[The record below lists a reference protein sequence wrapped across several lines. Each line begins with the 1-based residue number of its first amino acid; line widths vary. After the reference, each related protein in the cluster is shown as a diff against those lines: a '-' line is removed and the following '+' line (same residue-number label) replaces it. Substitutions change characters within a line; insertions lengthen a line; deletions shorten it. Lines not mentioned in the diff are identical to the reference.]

1 MWINNKHN
9 DADVIYGDEGK
20 EQGGCKLERRINII
34 AVIIAL
40 FSALAI
46 HVSAADYPSPT
57 REFFVNDFA
66 DVLNYETEEK
76 IYRLGKQLED
86 KTGAQVVLVTIDS
99 LNGQDIDEY
108 ANILFEKWGI
118 GQKDVDNG
126 ILILYANAE
135 RLLRIEVGYGLEGA
149 VPDIKTA
156 EIRENYIK
164 PYTKYDNFNS
174 GLYNG
179 YAAIVNE
186 VAKEYDVEIN
196 ADTIPSPGNLDQY
209 YGEENDGD
217 GSSLIVFILIIAF
230 LFFDGVFLKFRIT
243 LAILKGLFWSSYY
256 GGGRRGGRGGWGG
269 GGFGGFGG
277 GGFGGGG
284 FGGGSSGGGGR
295 SGGGGSSGRV

>member
-1 MWINNKHN
+1 MT
-9 DADVIYGDEGK
+9 
-20 EQGGCKLERRINII
+20 
-34 AVIIAL
+34 
-40 FSALAI
+40 I
-46 HVSAADYPSPT
+46 HVSAANYPSPT
-57 REFFVNDFA
+57 QQFFINDFA

-99 LNGQDIDEY
+99 LNNQDINQY
-108 ANILFEKWGI
+108 ANKLFEKWGI

-164 PYTKYDNFNS
+164 PYTQYDDFDS

-179 YAAIVNE
+179 YAAVVNE

-196 ADTIPSPGNLDQY
+196 ADTSLPPEDLRQEQRNA
-209 YGEENDGD
+209 ER
-217 GSSLIVFILIIAF
+217 GSSEDSDSSPLVFILIAF
-230 LFFDGVFLKFRIT
+230 LIFDGVFLKFKIT
-243 LAILKGLFWSSYY
+243 STILKIIFWSNFY
-256 GGGRRGGRGGWGG
+256 GGGRRGGRGGR
-269 GGFGGFGG
+269 GGFGGGGFGG

-295 SGGGGSSGRV
+295 SGGGGSSGGI

>member
-1 MWINNKHN
+1 M
-9 DADVIYGDEGK
+9 
-20 EQGGCKLERRINII
+20 
-34 AVIIAL
+34 
-40 FSALAI
+40 AI
-46 HVSAADYPSPT
+46 HVSAAVYPSPT
-57 REFFVNDFA
+57 RYFFVNDFA
-66 DVLNYETEEK
+66 DVLSHETEEK

-86 KTGAQVVLVTIDS
+86 KTGAQVVLVTIDT
-99 LNGQDIDEY
+99 LDGQDIDEY

-118 GQKDVDNG
+118 GQKDKDNG
-126 ILILYANAE
+126 VLILYANAE

-156 EIRENYIK
+156 EIRENYIR
-164 PYTKYDNFNS
+164 PYTQYDDFNS

-186 VAKEYDVEIN
+186 VAKEYDIEIN
-196 ADTIPSPGNLDQY
+196 ADTSPSPGNLNQY
-209 YGEENDGD
+209 NGYESNGN
-217 GSSLIVFILIIAF
+217 GSSLVVFILIMVF
-230 LFFDGVFLKFRIT
+230 LTFDGIFLKFRIT
-243 LAILKGLFWSSYY
+243 SAILRGLLWSSHY

-277 GGFGGGG
+277 SG